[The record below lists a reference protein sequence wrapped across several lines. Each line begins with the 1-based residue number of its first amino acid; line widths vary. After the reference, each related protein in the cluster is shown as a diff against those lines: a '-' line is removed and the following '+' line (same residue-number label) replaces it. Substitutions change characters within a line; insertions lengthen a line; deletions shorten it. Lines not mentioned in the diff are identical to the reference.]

1 MTKNEMELIKLI
13 RESDN
18 PEEALAATLDAILF
32 FLTVHEPC
40 QERTLV
46 CLRESS

>member
-1 MTKNEMELIKLI
+1 MTNKEMELIKMI
-13 RESDN
+13 RENDN
-18 PEEALAATLDAILF
+18 PEEALAYTLDAILF

-46 CLRESS
+46 GLQESS

>member
-13 RESDN
+13 RESED
-18 PEEALAATLDAILF
+18 PEKALAKTLDAILF

-40 QERTLV
+40 QEKTPV
-46 CLRESS
+46 CLQVSS